1 MFGKRY
7 SRLKFWIIS
16 VCLFIPDS
24 ILITFAKAYE
34 KVENNDTSLILYLL
48 IMVIS
53 VLWINT
59 LANRIRDYGSN
70 PWISLF
76 ALIPLVNIL
85 LGFYYGLIK
94 YKKNTEKINNNK
106 ETNSHINSL
115 PKAVVNH
122 AKDIANEIKPT
133 VNNYVQKHNSS
144 RKKVDNIEFIDEDEI
159 YEKIMIEIEKDQK
172 VKSTWAKSL
181 AQSDGDND
189 KSNSIYINLRF
200 NQLLKETQK
209 INENLQSSLKEE
221 NLNKNIDKSTD
232 KETNINNQNKT
243 HLTQKEFQ
251 AQFDYLKDYNERK
264 NLPSSVDEVIDELNK
279 KFYVD
284 DY

>member
-189 KSNSIYINLRF
+189 KSNSGISG
-200 NQLLKETQK
+200 LK
-209 INENLQSSLKEE
+209 
-221 NLNKNIDKSTD
+221 LN
-232 KETNINNQNKT
+232 
-243 HLTQKEFQ
+243 F
-251 AQFDYLKDYNERK
+251 
-264 NLPSSVDEVIDELNK
+264 
-279 KFYVD
+279 
-284 DY
+284 